1 MSVWGTV
8 RRVNV
13 RRGSVPRGNVF
24 TELSVGEKSFG
35 EKSVGEMSVGELSG
49 YRNIKTAA
57 FRRASLLKMNPPWMI
72 SCESFQ
78 FNKLV
83 IFKNI
88 SG

>member
-13 RRGSVPRGNVF
+13 RWGSVPRGNVF
-24 TELSVGEKSFG
+24 GELSVG

-57 FRRASLLKMNPPWMI
+57 FRRASLLKMNSTMDD
-72 SCESFQ
+72 FM
-78 FNKLV
+78 
-83 IFKNI
+83 
-88 SG
+88 